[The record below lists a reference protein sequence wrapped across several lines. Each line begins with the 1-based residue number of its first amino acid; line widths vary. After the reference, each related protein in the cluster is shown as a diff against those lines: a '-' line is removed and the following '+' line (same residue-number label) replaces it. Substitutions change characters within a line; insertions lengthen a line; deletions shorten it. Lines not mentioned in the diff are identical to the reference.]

1 MENEKLTVFIV
12 DDDLSI
18 RRALKRLFISEGY
31 DTLSFHSAREF
42 LDAGVSIDHPCCLVL
57 DIKMPD
63 MDGLD
68 LQSELL
74 TQDYSMPIVFIT
86 GHGDVPSSVNAMK
99 GGAVDFLLKPVE
111 DEVLLN
117 VVRKALNKDRN
128 MRTDLKER
136 AGIDRRL
143 KSLTPRELEVL
154 RYVIS
159 GLLNKQIAYELG
171 IGEKT
176 VKVHRGRVMSKMEV
190 DSVAELTR
198 LSLKAG
204 LQPAVIHH
212 R

>member
-1 MENEKLTVFIV
+1 MVNEKLTVIIV

-18 RRALKRLFISEGY
+18 CRALKRIFISEGY
-31 DTLSFHSAREF
+31 DTLFFHSAREF
-42 LDAGVSIDHPCCLVL
+42 LDAGVSIDYPSCLVL
-57 DIKMPD
+57 DVKIPD

-68 LQSELL
+68 LQSELI
-74 TQDYSMPIVFIT
+74 TRDYSMPIIFIT
-86 GHGDVPSSVNAMK
+86 AYGDVPLSVKAMK

-111 DEVLLN
+111 DKVLLN
-117 VVRKALNKDRN
+117 AVRKALNKDRN
-128 MRTDLKER
+128 IRTDLEER

-176 VKVHRGRVMSKMEV
+176 VKVHRGRVMSKMKV

-204 LQPAVIHH
+204 LQPAGIHH